1 MPKITEERM
10 REILD
15 EMFDKHKD
23 ILDEN
28 HHHCGLE
35 SGEFECMRDDLMD
48 HPEIKSL
55 FEKDD
60 KDQVCQDVVNYD
72 YRYIKKEIG
81 VLLKTLCNRPADD
94 VVRYMQALIKVL
106 SRPTEPPA
114 PVAEYEV
121 IEYEDKWLQTSLP
134 FHSTRCKRDN
144 VIYVG
149 GKFCTGMCSH
159 FAGHEV
165 EGESVR
171 CAHRF
176 NVGGEG

>member
-1 MPKITEERM
+1 MI
-10 REILD
+10 EILD

-35 SGEFECMRDDLMD
+35 SGEFECMRDDLIN

-55 FEKDD
+55 FEEDD

-114 PVAEYEV
+114 PVAEYDIV
-121 IEYEDKWLQTSLP
+121 EYELRPNKKYTD
-134 FHSTRCKRDN
+134 FRDFSTYCSKREGEAVFIGGVNYESCK
-144 VIYVG
+144 
-149 GKFCTGMCSH
+149 H

-165 EGESVR
+165 EGVSLR
-171 CAHRF
+171 CMHKF
-176 NVGGEG
+176 NGGGESE